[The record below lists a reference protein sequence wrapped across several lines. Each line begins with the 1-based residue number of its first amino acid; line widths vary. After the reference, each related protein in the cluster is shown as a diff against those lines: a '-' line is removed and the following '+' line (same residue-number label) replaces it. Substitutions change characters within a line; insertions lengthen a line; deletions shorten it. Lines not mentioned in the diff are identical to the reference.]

1 MQIRWHKATPDDLEL
16 LTSTRVEVLRAANL
30 LSPDAD
36 MAEIEAASRAY
47 YQSAL
52 ADGSHTAY
60 LVFDGDLWV
69 GAGGVSYY
77 QIMPTY
83 HNPTGWKAYLM
94 NIYTRPD
101 YRRRGLARRTLDLLI
116 EDAYARGITAVSL
129 DATAMGKPLY
139 VSRGFISMPM
149 EMELPCP

>member
-1 MQIRWHKATPDDLEL
+1 MDIRYEKATLADLDL
-16 LTSTRVEVLRAANL
+16 LTRTRVQVLLAANRL
-30 LSPDAD
+30 PEDTD
-36 MAEIEAASRAY
+36 MSEVEAASRAY

-60 LVFDGDLWV
+60 LVFDGDTWV

-77 QIMPTY
+77 QVMPTY

-94 NIYTRPD
+94 NIYTHPD
-101 YRRRGLARRTLDLLI
+101 YRRQGLARRTLELLI
-116 EDAYARGITAVSL
+116 QDAYTRGITAVSL

-139 VSRGFISMPM
+139 ESRGHVSMPM
-149 EMELPCP
+149 EMELPYP